1 MVWYGIASMVGYST
15 WYILCGGM
23 VWYSMVLH
31 TRYMVWYDM
40 AWCDVV
46 LYSTVYIVWYG
57 VVLYG
62 MVWGGVWYGRSG
74 RGIKVTNTQSSC
86 SELAVDIQAPLAHA
100 GPPPPATEGCAQT
113 VVAWSEVGFAVYLP
127 INNPQKRKEQPLGSE

>member
-40 AWCDVV
+40 AWCDVG

-62 MVWGGVWYGRSG
+62 MVWGGV
-74 RGIKVTNTQSSC
+74 V
-86 SELAVDIQAPLAHA
+86 
-100 GPPPPATEGCAQT
+100 
-113 VVAWSEVGFAVYLP
+113 
-127 INNPQKRKEQPLGSE
+127 